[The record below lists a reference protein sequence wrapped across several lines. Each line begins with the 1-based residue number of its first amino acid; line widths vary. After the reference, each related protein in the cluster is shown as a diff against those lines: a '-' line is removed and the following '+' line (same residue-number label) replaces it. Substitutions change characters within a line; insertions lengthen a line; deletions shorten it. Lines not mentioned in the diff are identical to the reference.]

1 MFMPVSGMKIHPAA
15 ALLLVVGLAACQP
28 SGSSSPV
35 ASVEPSHSAG
45 ASEAPSATGKIL
57 FARYVHS
64 TDQWLVFTIKPDGSD
79 EQQIDLPG
87 SNGGPHWSPDGSR
100 LLAYADND
108 QGLLFVGIAEADG
121 SGWTILH
128 SPDPTL
134 NLGCA
139 TWSPDGSRLACEG
152 WDDGDPSRTGIYSV
166 RASDGADLVRL
177 TTTPVGFGDIPGPY
191 APDGTRL
198 LFSRDNLDGVTPGTT
213 NTVNID
219 GTGQRELPV
228 HYGGGLQWAPDGSG
242 ILAGKAGTLFVI
254 DASGEKHVAIQIETF
269 PGYESGCA
277 FGGLWS
283 PDMQHIVFSYG
294 ATCASPPDLFVMN
307 ADGTGLA
314 QLTTTEDEEE
324 PGGWSR

>member
-1 MFMPVSGMKIHPAA
+1 MPVSGMKIHEAA
-15 ALLLVVGLAACQP
+15 GVLLVVGLVACQS

-35 ASVEPSHSAG
+35 ASVEPSPSAV
-45 ASEAPSATGKIL
+45 ASQASSATGKIL
-57 FARYVHS
+57 FARLVRS
-64 TDQWLVFTIKPDGSD
+64 TDQWLVFTMKPDGSD
-79 EQQIDLPG
+79 ERRIDLPG

-108 QGLLFVGIAEADG
+108 QGLLFVGIADADG
-121 SGWTILH
+121 SGWTLLH

-134 NLGCA
+134 NLGCSE
-139 TWSPDGSRLACEG
+139 WSPDSSRLACQG
-152 WDDGDPSRTGIYSV
+152 WDDGDPSRAGIYTV
-166 RASDGADLVRL
+166 RASDGGDLVRL
-177 TTTPVGFGDIPGPY
+177 TTTPAGFADSPGPY

-213 NTVNID
+213 NTVNVD

-242 ILAGKAGTLFVI
+242 ILAGKAGTLFVL
-254 DASGEKHVAIQIETF
+254 DASGEHPVPILIEAF

-277 FGGLWS
+277 FYGLWS
-283 PDMQHIVFSYG
+283 PDMQHIVFSYA

-307 ADGTGLA
+307 ADGTGLT
-314 QLTTTEDEEE
+314 QLTRTADDEEE